1 MLKYLFILLLF
12 SATIVAQ
19 AELTAEDAIRL
30 GLKNNYNI
38 RISRNNAEIAKNNT
52 GLGMAEFLPGV
63 NATGGYTRAKSDQE
77 TNNPFTSGG
86 TSNTRTWNG
95 QIALNWTLFDGFS
108 MFASNRQF
116 REFAEL
122 GEAQARNQIEI
133 TVVGILSAYFNL
145 VQQAQLLQVQREAL
159 EISRTRLEKEKI
171 RREVGGASST
181 DLLNA
186 QVSFNN
192 DQSNLLNQEL
202 NVLTARKTLNI
213 LLAQDP
219 ATPLTVSNE
228 IVIPDLLLPFED
240 LLKLA
245 EKRNSV
251 LQSVEINRRISAQ
264 SIQIARSSFLPR
276 LSLNATYGYNNRST
290 DVGVKPPNF
299 PDFPDELVTK
309 TTDGSVGLSLSW
321 NLFNGFRNKID
332 WQNARIQAKN
342 QQLALENARNEL
354 AGLLN
359 EKYETF
365 LKRLELVKL
374 EQQNVL
380 AARQNLAL
388 QQERLQLGSSTSLE
402 FRDAQ
407 INLTRAQTALIV
419 ARYLARIT
427 RLEIEQLTGRLAVD

>member
-1 MLKYLFILLLF
+1 MLKHLFILLLL
-12 SATIVAQ
+12 SATVAAQ
-19 AELTAEDAIRL
+19 TELTAEDAIRL

-38 RISRNNAEIAKNNT
+38 RIARNNAKIAKNST
-52 GLGMAEFLPGV
+52 GLGTATFLPGV

-86 TSNTRTWNG
+86 ASNARTWNG

-108 MFASNRQF
+108 MFATHRQF
-116 REFAEL
+116 RKFAEL
-122 GEAQARNQIEI
+122 GEAQARNQIEN
-133 TVVGILSAYFNL
+133 TVAGILSAYFNL
-145 VQQAQLLQVQREAL
+145 VQQTQLLSVQQEAL

-186 QVSFNN
+186 RVSFNN

-219 ATPLTVSNE
+219 ATPLTVSNG
-228 IVIPDLLLPFED
+228 IVIPDLLLPFDE
-240 LLKLA
+240 LRQLA
-245 EKRNSV
+245 EKNNSV
-251 LQSVEINRRISAQ
+251 LRSAQINRQISKQ
-264 SIQIARSSFLPR
+264 NIQITRSSFLPR
-276 LSLNATYGYNNRST
+276 LSLNATYGYTNRST
-290 DVGVKPPNF
+290 DVGSKPPNF
-299 PDFPDELVTK
+299 PNFPDELVTK
-309 TTDGSVGLSLSW
+309 TTDGTVGLSLSW
-321 NLFNGFRNKID
+321 NLFNGFRNKIE
-332 WQNARIQAKN
+332 WQNARIEAKN

-354 AGLLN
+354 AGLMR

-374 EQQNVL
+374 EQQNVIS
-380 AARQNLAL
+380 ARQNLAL

-407 INLTRAQTALIV
+407 VNLIRAQTALIA
-419 ARYLARIT
+419 ARFLARIT
-427 RLEIEQLTGRLAVD
+427 RLEIDQLTGKLAID